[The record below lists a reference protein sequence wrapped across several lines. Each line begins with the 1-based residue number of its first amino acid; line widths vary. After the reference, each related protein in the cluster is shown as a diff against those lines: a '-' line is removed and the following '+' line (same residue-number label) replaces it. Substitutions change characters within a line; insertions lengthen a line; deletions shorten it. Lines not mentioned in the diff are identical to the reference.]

1 MEPTEKKLKDKVI
14 NDRDTAMANLQPKT
28 KGTLAQGHN
37 WSDCQLS
44 PQAAIHFLINKW
56 KEFAVKAI

>member
-1 MEPTEKKLKDKVI
+1 MI
-14 NDRDTAMANLQPKT
+14 NDRDTAMANFQPKT

-44 PQAAIHFLINKW
+44 PPAAIHFLLNKW